1 MSPEA
6 PLPGD
11 SSKPPGFSP
20 TKHPPSPEEGTG
32 YQPPAN
38 PHELKVQEAKTARLL
53 TYGLVSLLA
62 SSVFAQYMVLA
73 VLVCKNRAEAI
84 PNFEH
89 LFNTWLPVIAGLA
102 SSAVTYYLT
111 REKK

>member
-6 PLPGD
+6 SPPED
-11 SSKPPGFSP
+11 NSKPPGFSP
-20 TKHPPSPEEGTG
+20 TKQPPSPEEGAG
-32 YQPPAN
+32 FQPPAS

-62 SSVFAQYMVLA
+62 ASVFAQYAVLA
-73 VLVCKNRAEAI
+73 ALVCKNRTEAI

>member
-1 MSPEA
+1 MSPDA
-6 PLPGD
+6 TLPGD

-20 TKHPPSPEEGTG
+20 TKQPPSPEEGTG
-32 YQPPAN
+32 FQPPAN
-38 PHELKVQEAKTARLL
+38 PHELKVQEARTARLL

-62 SSVFAQYMVLA
+62 ASVLAQYVVLS
-73 VLVCKNRAEAI
+73 VLVYKGQAEAI
-84 PNFEH
+84 PTFEH

>member
-6 PLPGD
+6 SPLD
-11 SSKPPGFSP
+11 DNSTPPGFSP
-20 TKHPPSPEEGTG
+20 TKQPPSSEDGTG
-32 YQPPAN
+32 FQPPAN
-38 PHELKVQEAKTARLL
+38 PHELKAHEAKTAPLL
-53 TYGLVSLLA
+53 TYGLVLLLA
-62 SSVFAQYMVLA
+62 ASVCAQYAVLA